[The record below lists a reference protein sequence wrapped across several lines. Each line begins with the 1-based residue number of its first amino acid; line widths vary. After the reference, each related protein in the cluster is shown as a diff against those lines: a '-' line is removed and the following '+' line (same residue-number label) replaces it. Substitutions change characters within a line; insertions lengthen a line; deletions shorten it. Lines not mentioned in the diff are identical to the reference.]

1 MPLSG
6 YGASSLNRLGRQIVL
21 AVAGANGVASSTI
34 SANPTFDNTSAMVS
48 LVNGGAANR
57 NLTADASCEVV
68 GMVKVFKNTGSTN
81 NLVLQNSAAST
92 IATLLPGDW
101 AVIVHNGTTW
111 VSLFSTSYA
120 SALAAILATANTW
133 TALQTFSSGYA
144 GKANSASLFVST
156 EQTGNGSAQSIAH
169 GLSAA
174 PTRVIVAT
182 TAVSG
187 NFTIVEGTHTST
199 NVVVTV
205 TNGIKYKVWAQL

>member
-1 MPLSG
+1 MAKLSG
-6 YGASSLNRLGRQIVL
+6 YTGSSLLRWGRSIVL
-21 AVAGANGVASSTI
+21 SQAGANGVVSTTI
-34 SANPTFDNTSAMVS
+34 SANATFDETSAVVS
-48 LVNGGAANR
+48 LINGGASNYNVSA
-57 NLTADASCEVV
+57 LASCEVV
-68 GMVKVFKNTGSTN
+68 GMIKAFKNTGSTN
-81 NLVLQNSAAST
+81 NLVLKDSAAST

-111 VSLFSTSYA
+111 VSLFSTSYT

-174 PTRVIVAT
+174 PTRVVVAT
-182 TAVSG
+182 TAVSEIG
-187 NFTIVEGTHTST
+187 RAHV
-199 NVVVTV
+199 
-205 TNGIKYKVWAQL
+205 